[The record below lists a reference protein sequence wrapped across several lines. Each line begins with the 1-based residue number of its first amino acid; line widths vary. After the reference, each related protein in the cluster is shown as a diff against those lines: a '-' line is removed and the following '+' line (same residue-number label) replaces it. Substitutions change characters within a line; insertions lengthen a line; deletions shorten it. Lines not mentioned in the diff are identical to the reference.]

1 MEHHEQPKYG
11 GSSPWNW
18 SSQAC
23 AGGGMTDHS
32 VGIEMSGIFFGV
44 YEGFGVGA
52 GFGLDDNGDWE
63 GSVLNDMY
71 VHHASFPYSPSDK
84 Y

>member
-32 VGIEMSGIFFGV
+32 VGIEMSGIFLEFMKDLV
-44 YEGFGVGA
+44 SELV
-52 GFGLDDNGDWE
+52 LDLTIMVIGKDL
-63 GSVLNDMY
+63 S
-71 VHHASFPYSPSDK
+71 
-84 Y
+84 